1 MNHEELQSII
11 KRYERYLRQGQ
22 YNLVELEGKKLDET
36 TEYLIQKVLIS
47 VWRMVIKD
55 FKSLS
60 DKKEN
65 EA

>member
-55 FKSLS
+55 FRSLS
-60 DKKEN
+60 DKKDN

>member
-1 MNHEELQSII
+1 M
-11 KRYERYLRQGQ
+11 
-22 YNLVELEGKKLDET
+22 VELEGKKLDET